1 MIRSVHAEETQAPSA
16 TEQMSTSR
24 TLTMMQQS
32 SQVVHVIP
40 ARTAAALVRRGLVR
54 RTVVSPKPEEGVAV
68 NLTVLGKSWRPRTV
82 RSEAPAP
89 TPEPQQPT
97 E

>member
-1 MIRSVHAEETQAPSA
+1 
-16 TEQMSTSR
+16 MSTSR

-32 SQVVHVIP
+32 SEVVHVIP
-40 ARTAAALVRRGLVR
+40 ARTAAVLVRRGLVR
-54 RTVVSPKPEEGVAV
+54 RTVVVPQPDEGVAV

-82 RSEAPAP
+82 TSAAPAP
-89 TPEPQQPT
+89 LPEPQQPT

>member
-1 MIRSVHAEETQAPSA
+1 
-16 TEQMSTSR
+16 MSTSR

-40 ARTAAALVRRGLVR
+40 DRTAAALVRQGLVR
-54 RTVVSPKPEEGVAV
+54 KTVVSPAPTEGTAV
-68 NLTVLGKSWRPRTV
+68 NLTVLGKSWRPRMV
-82 RSEAPAP
+82 KSAAPAP
-89 TPEPQQPT
+89 LPELQQPT